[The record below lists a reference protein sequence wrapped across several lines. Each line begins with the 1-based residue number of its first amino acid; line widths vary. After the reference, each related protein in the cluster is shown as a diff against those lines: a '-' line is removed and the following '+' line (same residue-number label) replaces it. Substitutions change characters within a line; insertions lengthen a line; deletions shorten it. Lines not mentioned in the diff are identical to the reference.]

1 MGRRTN
7 LPGDGGE
14 GNQSSHADHVRF
26 AGYVFNVMA
35 HPMRI
40 RIILRLLE
48 GERYVGQLS
57 NDLNVAVTKLSGCLS
72 QLRRAGLVTTHN
84 RGTRSYH
91 ALTGLGREIA
101 WFVKGTF
108 GIATS
113 SQNYEDSENVE

>member
-1 MGRRTN
+1 MARRRN
-7 LPGDGGE
+7 LPGDGKE
-14 GNQSSHADHVRF
+14 GNQSPHTDHLRF
-26 AGYVFNVMA
+26 AGYIFNVMA
-35 HPMRI
+35 HPIRL

-57 NDLNVAVTKLSGCLS
+57 NDLNVAIGKLSACLG

-108 GIATS
+108 GIATT
-113 SQNYEDSENVE
+113 SQNYEDFENLE